1 MNRISYETADLLMT
15 AFACSYIELVVG
27 KNRPTEQ
34 DMENAEAYAR
44 EAFVKLCEVVGIEE
58 VDEPKEN

>member
-1 MNRISYETADLLMT
+1 MNRISYETADVLLH
-15 AFACSYIELVVG
+15 AFACAHIELVSE
-27 KNRPTEQ
+27 NQPTEQ

-44 EAFVKLCEVVGIEE
+44 EAFVKFCEAVGIEE